1 MQVYNAPKKQ
11 LSMWETLLQIHYV
24 DFVIDNDDADYYVSL
39 TEQFENE
46 LIESVKLIIPDDK
59 NAGSITGTE
68 LQSDSELWHQS
79 RWCRITASICKT
91 VTDLG
96 KRVYDVN
103 NRTVFYNWLWN
114 KFWHKQ
120 HFTTIDMLYG
130 INEEP
135 CAVKKY
141 EEFMKVTVTK
151 SGLWINKAYPCLA
164 ASPDGLIIAENQ
176 LVGILEVKCFK
187 ILKTRSVQELLE
199 SRKTIKTIVR
209 QCFQVVNEQFFL
221 RKSHAY
227 YYQIQ
232 LQLLITEANYCDF
245 VLHSGVGPP
254 HVERIFQDEQVQG
267 EIIRHCYKFWKC
279 VLVPEYF
286 LMRVPRNLLPSVNM
300 A

>member
-24 DFVIDNDDADYYVSL
+24 DFAMDNDDADYYVSL

-130 INEEP
+130 INKEP

-151 SGLWINKAYPCLA
+151 SGLWINKAYPYLA

-176 LVGILEVKCFK
+176 LVGILEFKCLK

-199 SRKTIKTIVR
+199 NRK
-209 QCFQVVNEQFFL
+209 
-221 RKSHAY
+221 
-227 YYQIQ
+227 Q
-232 LQLLITEANYCDF
+232 LKL
-245 VLHSGVGPP
+245 
-254 HVERIFQDEQVQG
+254 
-267 EIIRHCYKFWKC
+267 
-279 VLVPEYF
+279 
-286 LMRVPRNLLPSVNM
+286 
-300 A
+300 